1 MHESPHAVTGL
12 LKRGR
17 EGDPKAI
24 SELLP
29 LVYDQLRSLA
39 DKYMRSERQG
49 HTLQATALVH
59 EAYMRLAGADVDY
72 ENRVHFFAVAAGVM
86 RRILVDH
93 AKSRGRQ
100 KRGAGAAKVTLN
112 EAVHVGSDPDSAIAD
127 IDEALTIL
135 AKVDERK
142 ARIVELIYF
151 GGLTYDETAS
161 AVGVSAVTVHRELKF
176 ARAWLQQQMAGGA

>member
-1 MHESPHAVTGL
+1 MHEPPQAVTGL

-39 DKYMRSERQG
+39 ENYMRSEREG

-59 EAYMRLAGADVDY
+59 EAYMRLAGADVNWD
-72 ENRVHFFAVAAGVM
+72 NRVHFFAVAAGVM

-93 AKSRGRQ
+93 AKRRGRQ
-100 KRGAGAAKVTLN
+100 KRGAGAIRVTFN
-112 EAVHVGSDPDSAIAD
+112 ESVRIGSDPDSPIAE
-127 IDEALTIL
+127 IDEALTEL

-142 ARIVELIYF
+142 ARIVELVYF
-151 GGLTYDETAS
+151 GGLTYDETAA

-176 ARAWLQQQMAGGA
+176 ARAWLAQQMSGGG

>member
-1 MHESPHAVTGL
+1 MTGL

-24 SELLP
+24 SDLLP

-72 ENRVHFFAVAAGVM
+72 ENRVHFFAVAAGAM

-100 KRGAGAAKVTLN
+100 KRGAGAARVTLN
-112 EAVHVGSDPDSAIAD
+112 EAVHIGNDPDSAIAD

-161 AVGVSAVTVHRELKF
+161 AVGVSSVTVHRELKF
-176 ARAWLQQQMAGGA
+176 ARAWLQQQMAGPA